1 MHIAMALLLNICKYK
16 GCAQIF
22 QTLIDLIHHI
32 EETHIIALVPLPE
45 RSQPA
50 CIPLSCILPYNP
62 PCETVAPAVGAS
74 AAVNGASDP
83 AHRSKSGAATVW
95 ASAALGATMTSVG
108 GNATNNQPAEMLTG
122 NSATA
127 TTNAVNGSGHGMP
140 GVSANGTGEQN
151 GLGGASGTPSET
163 SKTTT
168 INQPTGTADL
178 KRKIAIKHHSYSIS
192 SSNRSTTPTGSEL
205 DDDDMM
211 VSESEDSNDSW
222 TTEEFSSEFIMRYG
236 SRRHSSSGAGNGPN
250 SSNEKPFACPVPG
263 CKKRYKNVNG
273 IKYHSKNGHKKD
285 GNRVRKGFKCFCGKS
300 YKTNQRLKIHNMLSH
315 GPGWANATAA
325 GSVVSAAAA
334 NASSTTVSGGSGAVA
349 PAASAAASES
359 EVAVTGFETISLA
372 SSVSLPAPA
381 VPSQPASSRGT
392 SANPTSSVTIAST
405 WDSSSFTI
413 DFPTGETSG
422 IAACLTGEQD
432 HHGPD
437 QANPTGQTER
447 SCSSTSNSNGSNSSV
462 GSNSTSGISNCG
474 SIASVTSGGGG
485 IGSISTSGIGS
496 TGRSFGL
503 AASSYNSSLNSNVY
517 PTSARFSHIAGG
529 PSTIASSQNGTNAS
543 NTTTSPPPL
552 PPPTATLASAT
563 SSGQASFTIAAQ
575 ATTKR
580 TLPSSS
586 TPSTTAAAT
595 LVISSLQPSHGIG
608 SGGCFVTSTPMS
620 SPVSIKYD
628 SLGILTP
635 ATSPKL
641 IAANI
646 GQESGQQQQQQL
658 LLTAAGGGSTSAVAV
673 ASPLPPAQCPPVAMP
688 PALNATGITVAAVP
702 ASAAAAAAAT
712 GVGEPVGIALV
723 VSSIG
728 GCGELGSATT
738 VTTTATTSTNN
749 AVVLPASSATSQ
761 LYAEET

>member
-50 CIPLSCILPYNP
+50 CLPLSCILPYNP

-83 AHRSKSGAATVW
+83 AHRNKSGAATVW

-285 GNRVRKGFKCFCGKS
+285 GN
-300 YKTNQRLKIHNMLSH
+300 
-315 GPGWANATAA
+315 
-325 GSVVSAAAA
+325 
-334 NASSTTVSGGSGAVA
+334 
-349 PAASAAASES
+349 
-359 EVAVTGFETISLA
+359 
-372 SSVSLPAPA
+372 
-381 VPSQPASSRGT
+381 
-392 SANPTSSVTIAST
+392 
-405 WDSSSFTI
+405 
-413 DFPTGETSG
+413 
-422 IAACLTGEQD
+422 
-432 HHGPD
+432 
-437 QANPTGQTER
+437 
-447 SCSSTSNSNGSNSSV
+447 
-462 GSNSTSGISNCG
+462 
-474 SIASVTSGGGG
+474 
-485 IGSISTSGIGS
+485 
-496 TGRSFGL
+496 
-503 AASSYNSSLNSNVY
+503 
-517 PTSARFSHIAGG
+517 
-529 PSTIASSQNGTNAS
+529 QNGTNAS

-702 ASAAAAAAAT
+702 ASAAAAAATT

-728 GCGELGSATT
+728 GCGELGSASATT